1 MRKLSFF
8 LLLFILYS
16 SIKAQDPLQN
26 NFSWYKKAISNG
38 SLFVHFDKNVYA
50 SNEQVYFTAYIL
62 KARDFN
68 QHQILSVVL
77 VRDVDSTVI
86 KQEKFVAGNGL
97 SFGQFAV
104 PDSIIPGNYHLNAF
118 TDVLL
123 NNEPELFFSQPIT
136 VKSALDPSFKVN
148 MQFLSKE
155 NGFNNVLVSVLSAK
169 NTFLAKP
176 ASVTY
181 IYNNK
186 TNKGQTSPSGQL
198 MLKIPETV
206 NQTDPN
212 LYAKVKYQKDSTFIH
227 MPLPQP
233 KGNASVKFYPEG
245 GNLIAGCKNKVGW
258 EVKDLHKRPL
268 STKAVLYRNNLP
280 IDTIETS
287 DYGIGHFF
295 IVPDVNSSYQLKL
308 LHSDVKDSLYKLP
321 TSLKEGLNV
330 IVRNALPND
339 TVRFVINSTNSQKII
354 IRVHNFKDVFAYFP
368 YLINKGVTS
377 FSIPLNEVPKG
388 IKAITITDSLE
399 RPLAERLFFAHYDKD
414 QKDIHLATDKP
425 SYNTREK
432 ITLDLDLAET
442 ALPSFASIACV
453 QENRIETKNKLD
465 IETYTYLQN
474 ELENLPVSLNGPG
487 YKNINYA
494 EQLLLVKGWRKYDWT
509 KLTHIKASDTLLKT
523 SNMILNGR
531 ATRNNKPLNKPVS
544 LGTMGT
550 ATLNVITTQNNGNFS
565 FNNDQLIMASGK
577 KIYLFINGKDNTN
590 YDLIVNDEMLNE
602 GVRTRRN
609 WRNQES
615 MLPSALINNTELVLK
630 NNEKI
635 IQLKEV
641 VIKTSKD
648 NTFYGGG
655 PNACGDYVCRFN
667 ILNCRNHIGDPMNR
681 APEQGKSYML
691 DGHSTLYTGCSI
703 PDKKTFLEIKG
714 IQEAKEFY
722 INDYR
727 DPMEPAFFSTLYW
740 NHGIFLKPNE
750 KQQISFYSGDIS
762 GKFKIIIQGINA
774 KGVIYNEYTFTV
786 NGKK

>member
-1 MRKLSFF
+1 MRKLFFF
-8 LLLFILYS
+8 LFLFILHS
-16 SIKAQDPLQN
+16 SLKAQDPLQH
-26 NFSWYKKAISNG
+26 NFAWYKKAINSG

-50 SNEQVYFTAYIL
+50 GNEQIYFTAYIL
-62 KARDFN
+62 KAKDLN
-68 QHQILSVVL
+68 QHQVLSVAL
-77 VRDVDSTVI
+77 VRDADSTVI

-118 TDVLL
+118 TNVLL
-123 NNEPELFFSQPIT
+123 NNQPELFFSQPVTI
-136 VKSALDPSFKVN
+136 KSALDPNFKVN

-169 NTFLAKP
+169 NTFLPKP
-176 ASVTY
+176 ASVIYT
-181 IYNNK
+181 YNNK
-186 TNKGQTSPSGQL
+186 INKAQTSPSGQL
-198 MLKIPETV
+198 ILKIPETI

-212 LYAKVKYQKDSTFIH
+212 LYAKVKYLKDSTFIH

-245 GNLIAGCKNKVGW
+245 GDLIAGHKNKVGW

-268 STKAVLYRNNLP
+268 STKAILYQNNIP

-295 IVPDVNSSYQLKL
+295 IVPDISSSYQLKL

-321 TSLKEGLNV
+321 VPLKKGLNV
-330 IVRNALPND
+330 IIRNALPND
-339 TVRFVINSTNSQKII
+339 TLKFVANSTHSQKII

-368 YLINKGVTS
+368 YQVNKGSTS
-377 FSIPLNEVPKG
+377 FSIPLDEVPKG

-399 RPLAERLFFAHYDKD
+399 RPLAERLFFAHYNKE
-414 QKDIHLATDKP
+414 KEDIHIATDKP

-442 ALPSFASIACV
+442 TLPSFASIACV
-453 QENRIETKNKLD
+453 QENRVETKNKLD
-465 IETYTYLQN
+465 IETYAYLQN
-474 ELENLPVSLNGPG
+474 ELENLPVSLNGTG
-487 YKNINYA
+487 YKNANYA
-494 EQLLLVKGWRKYDWT
+494 EQFLLVKGWRKYNWD
-509 KLTHIKASDTLLKT
+509 KLTHIKATDTLVKT

-531 ATRNNKPLNKPVS
+531 ATRNNKPLIKPVT
-544 LGTMGT
+544 LGTMGA
-550 ATLNVITTQNNGNFS
+550 ATLSIITTQNNGNFS
-565 FNNDQLIMASGK
+565 LNNDQLVMASGK
-577 KIYLFINGKDNTN
+577 KLYLFVNGKDNTN
-590 YDLIVNDEMLNE
+590 YDLIIDDEMLNE
-602 GVRTRRN
+602 GIHTSKN
-609 WRNQES
+609 WKNQDG
-615 MLPSALINNTELVLK
+615 MLPSALINNSELLLK
-630 NNEKI
+630 ANEKI

-641 VIKTSKD
+641 VIKTNKD

-655 PNACGDYVCRFN
+655 PNACGDYVCRYN
-667 ILNCRNHIGDPMNR
+667 ILNCRNHIGDPANR

-691 DGHSTLYTGCSI
+691 DGRTTLYTGCSV

-722 INDYR
+722 VNDYK

-740 NHGIFLKPNE
+740 NHGIFLKPQE
-750 KQQISFYSGDIS
+750 KQQISFYAGDIS
-762 GKFKIIIQGINA
+762 GRFKVIVQGINA
-774 KGVIYNEYTFTV
+774 KGVIYKEYTFTV
-786 NGKK
+786 NNKK